1 MVLWKCW
8 IQYVSK
14 SGKLGSGYR
23 TRKDQ
28 FFIPIPKKGNTKECS
43 NYHTTALISM
53 LTILCSK
60 SFKLGFSNMWTK
72 NFQIYSWVKK
82 MQVNQRPNCQH
93 SLDHRESR
101 GIPANHLLLLY
112 WLCQSLWTCRWQQ
125 TVENSSRDGNTRSLY
140 LYPEKCVCRSR
151 STS

>member
-1 MVLWKCW
+1 MLWKCW

-43 NYHTTALISM
+43 NYHTIAFISV
-53 LTILCSK
+53 LAILCSK

-82 MQVNQRPNCQH
+82 MQRNQRSNFQH

-101 GIPANHLLLLY
+101 GIPANHLILLY
-112 WLCQSLWTCRWQQ
+112 WLCQSLWLCGSQQ
-125 TVENSSRDGNTRSLY
+125 TMENSSRDGNTRSLY